1 MRTLEPANRVRIGA
15 LAIAVVVL
23 VVGVGQSFSSLPM
36 LFATASYYGQFSDS
50 GGLSKDDKVRI
61 VGMDVGTVQDVKID
75 GDHVVMKFTT
85 GTRTIGTESRLA
97 IRTDTILGKKVLEIE
112 PRGTQPLRPGGVLP
126 LGQSTT
132 PYQIYDAFFDVT
144 KAAAGWNIETVKK
157 SLNVLSHTIDQ
168 TYPHLSAALDGVAK
182 FSDTLGKRD
191 AQLKHLLAEARK
203 VAGVLGDRSK
213 QINALLANAQE
224 LLAAFNERGRAIQAL
239 LVNVSAFSTQV
250 RGLIN
255 DNPNLHHLLEQL
267 RTVTDVLVAH
277 KNDLVSVLSTLRN
290 YTAALS
296 EAVGSGPYFKV
307 MIANLL
313 PYQIL
318 QPWVDAAFKKRGI
331 DPENFWRSAG
341 LPAFRWPDPN
351 GTRFPNGAPP
361 PAPPVL
367 EGTPDHPGPAV
378 APGSPCSYAP
388 PLELP
393 AAAGQPDALR
403 GCRSRPRSLRA
414 QRAISGVARCALVA
428 AEPERP
434 APGAGD
440 PDRRAA
446 RRPGARAAGHTGA
459 VAAESAAGRPHR
471 RLATG
476 RSDSATVDVCARAA
490 TRTAQRHRGPARS
503 YRPRSSRP
511 AGREVV
517 ANEHD
522 LRYPQA
528 AAAATVARGGDHRI
542 TGYGRRSRRCSRSGW
557 QLYKKLTNNTVVAYF
572 PAANA
577 LYAGDKVE
585 IMGIRVGAID
595 KIEPAGDKM
604 KVTFHYRNKY
614 KVPANASAV
623 ILNPTLVASRSI
635 QLEPPYKGGP
645 TLPDNA
651 VIPEERTQVPVE
663 WDDLRNDITHIISQL
678 GPTKEQKQ
686 GAIR

>member
-15 LAIAVVVL
+15 LAIVVVVL

-36 LFATASYYGQFSDS
+36 LFATASYYGQFTDS
-50 GGLSKDDKVRI
+50 GGLNKNDKVRI

-97 IRTDTILGKKVLEIE
+97 IKTDTILGKKVLEIE
-112 PRGTQPLRPGGVLP
+112 PRGTQPLRPNGMLP

-144 KAAAGWNIETVKK
+144 KAAAGWNIDTVKK

-168 TYPHLSAALDGVAK
+168 TYPHLSGALDGVAK
-182 FSDTLGKRD
+182 FSDTIGKRD

-203 VAGVLGDRSK
+203 VASVLGDRSK
-213 QINALLANAQE
+213 QINALLVNAEE

-267 RTVTDVLVAH
+267 STVTDVLVAH
-277 KNDLVSVLSTLRN
+277 KNDLVTVLTTLRN

-378 APGSPCSYAP
+378 APGSPCSYTPPPELLPRPGNPMPCAGVDQGQGPFGPNGPYPALPDVLSSPPNPNGLPPAPGIPIAGRPGAPAPGVPGTPAPLPPKAP
-388 PLELP
+388 PGARTEGLQPAGPTPPPSTFAPGLPPGPAAPPGPGPELP
-393 AAAGQPDALR
+393 APFITPD
-403 GCRSRPRSLRA
+403 G
-414 QRAISGVARCALVA
+414 
-428 AEPERP
+428 
-434 APGAGD
+434 
-440 PDRRAA
+440 
-446 RRPGARAAGHTGA
+446 TG
-459 VAAESAAGRPHR
+459 G
-471 RLATG
+471 
-476 RSDSATVDVCARAA
+476 
-490 TRTAQRHRGPARS
+490 
-503 YRPRSSRP
+503 SS
-511 AGREVV
+511 
-517 ANEHD
+517 
-522 LRYPQA
+522 Q
-528 AAAATVARGGDHRI
+528 
-542 TGYGRRSRRCSRSGW
+542 
-557 QLYKKLTNNTVVAYF
+557 
-572 PAANA
+572 
-577 LYAGDKVE
+577 
-585 IMGIRVGAID
+585 
-595 KIEPAGDKM
+595 
-604 KVTFHYRNKY
+604 
-614 KVPANASAV
+614 
-623 ILNPTLVASRSI
+623 
-635 QLEPPYKGGP
+635 
-645 TLPDNA
+645 
-651 VIPEERTQVPVE
+651 
-663 WDDLRNDITHIISQL
+663 
-678 GPTKEQKQ
+678 
-686 GAIR
+686 